1 MWRDPPFADDSPDM
15 SAVPLPSRLK
25 LTVAQYRL
33 MGERGI
39 LPPGQRVELID
50 GEIIE
55 MAPIGPPHAG
65 ILNRLNDL
73 LVGLCHG
80 RAVISPQ
87 HPLELGPHDEPQ
99 PDLCVLR
106 RRESFYADRHPTA
119 ADVRLLIEISDSTL
133 AYDRGRKRALY
144 ARAGVPAYWIV
155 DVRDRSVVAF
165 TDPSPE
171 GYRSER
177 RHRPGERIPVAPGTE
192 LDDLAVDV
200 DAILGTA

>member
-1 MWRDPPFADDSPDM
+1 M
-15 SAVPLPSRLK
+15 SALPVPSRLK

-39 LPPGQRVELID
+39 LPPGKRVELID

-65 ILNRLNDL
+65 TLNRLIDL

-119 ADVRLLIEISDSTL
+119 ADVLLLIEISDSTL
-133 AYDRGRKRALY
+133 GYDRSTKLALY
-144 ARAGVPAYWIV
+144 ARSGVQSYWIV
-155 DVRDRSVVAF
+155 DVRDRAVVVF
-165 TDPSPE
+165 SQPSPA
-171 GYRSER
+171 GYGNEQRLR
-177 RHRPGERIPVAPGTE
+177 AGDRIALGAPGSE
-192 LDDLAVDV
+192 LHDIEIDVAAVV
-200 DAILGTA
+200 GGL